1 MPGLLLMRQEMRF
14 DVFSLKIKLL
24 YIEDTSSPY
33 RKYAQEFPIRITS
46 TKIEDWVSEMKVMF

>member
-1 MPGLLLMRQEMRF
+1 MRQEMRF